1 MKNLKIIF
9 LYFFLIIIGHSSGL
23 SEITQ
28 SAPTTIMQE
37 IAMNT
42 SFSSTIQ
49 NTPDITEQIQTTTS
63 TLLNKEQLIETVNA
77 DAIKYGLKVNQK
89 ALAALSGDSA
99 DIDEE
104 EEEKTVLL
112 NTKDNIDVGRT
123 DLEPDLNTIV
133 YRTGLLTLTK
143 KGGDYNQNDG
153 EGVTPIFDPNG
164 VQQGEIIVYIDFK
177 KQLFWGDTVS
187 KMKLSGKD
195 PFENSL
201 SGGSAKITELPINM
215 QLSYTVKKSDGLI
228 MSASNDPSM
237 YADRDPAIN
246 SLLNLTGNMQPF
258 TFHEDDDSNTEDREL
273 VQETISNAA
282 GGDGNVIVGAAFQTS
297 STSSVGEGTISFES
311 ATGAIGA
318 DAATFGPTIVRY
330 EATGAMIGSS
340 YKGTSR
346 TTTTAVRE

>member
-153 EGVTPIFDPNG
+153 EGVTPIFDPSG

-237 YADRDPAIN
+237 DADRDPAIN
-246 SLLNLTGNMQPF
+246 SLLNLAGNMQPF

-282 GGDGNVIVGAAFQTS
+282 GGDGNVIVGAAFQTA

>member
-1 MKNLKIIF
+1 
-9 LYFFLIIIGHSSGL
+9 
-23 SEITQ
+23 
-28 SAPTTIMQE
+28 
-37 IAMNT
+37 
-42 SFSSTIQ
+42 
-49 NTPDITEQIQTTTS
+49 
-63 TLLNKEQLIETVNA
+63 
-77 DAIKYGLKVNQK
+77 
-89 ALAALSGDSA
+89 
-99 DIDEE
+99 
-104 EEEKTVLL
+104 
-112 NTKDNIDVGRT
+112 
-123 DLEPDLNTIV
+123 
-133 YRTGLLTLTK
+133 
-143 KGGDYNQNDG
+143 
-153 EGVTPIFDPNG
+153 
-164 VQQGEIIVYIDFK
+164 
-177 KQLFWGDTVS
+177 
-187 KMKLSGKD
+187 MKLSGKD

-246 SLLNLTGNMQPF
+246 SLLNLAGNMQPF

-282 GGDGNVIVGAAFQTS
+282 GGDGNVIVGAAFQTA

-346 TTTTAVRE
+346 TTTTAVRELCLIQFFKKLNVNKKFIFLGSLSFLLISLKFSNPIFIQKISNINYDFYQKVFKR